1 VTVAEAGA
9 STPDRR
15 PFADATPAQ
24 IRDALDDREATEF
37 ARQWRGAMDRARDRL
52 DLAEVHDVLD
62 AWRRIAWLV
71 SELGTAGYRTMI
83 ASAEERVSTGE
94 RPPGSVPWEQ
104 LEVELGPADAL
115 ALGRGR

>member
-1 VTVAEAGA
+1 MTVAEAGA

-24 IRDALDDREATEF
+24 IRDALDDREAAEF

-62 AWRRIAWLV
+62 AWRRIAWLL
-71 SELGTAGYRTMI
+71 SELGTAGYRNMI
-83 ASAEERVSTGE
+83 ASAEERVRTGE

-104 LEVELGPADAL
+104 LGAELGPTDAL